1 MALDSGG
8 IGSERAATIP
18 TASAEGAALMV
29 SKEVAQVQKEVV
41 AEMRERPTRDAEDIV
56 DVKNKK
62 AEEASAA
69 AASAAAAGDAKNE
82 NAASDKKDSA
92 PQKVATGVGVSI
104 SV

>member
-41 AEMRERPTRDAEDIV
+41 AEMRERPTREAEDIV
-56 DVKNKK
+56 DVQNKK
-62 AEEASAA
+62 AEEAAA
-69 AASAAAAGDAKNE
+69 TTAAAAGETKNE
-82 NAASDKKDSA
+82 NSPDKKDEK

>member
-8 IGSERAATIP
+8 IGSERAAVIP

-41 AEMRERPTRDAEDIV
+41 AEMRERPTRDTQDVV
-56 DVKNKK
+56 DLHNKK
-62 AEEASAA
+62 AEEV
-69 AASAAAAGDAKNE
+69 AASTAAAAGETKNE
-82 NAASDKKDSA
+82 NAPSDKKKEA
-92 PQKVATGVGVSI
+92 PQTQDTGVGVSI